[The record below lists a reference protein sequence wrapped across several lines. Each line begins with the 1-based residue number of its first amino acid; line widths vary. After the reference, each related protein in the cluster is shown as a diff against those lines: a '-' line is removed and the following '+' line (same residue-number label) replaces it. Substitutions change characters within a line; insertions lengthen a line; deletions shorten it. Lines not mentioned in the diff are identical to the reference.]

1 MPESLDAY
9 LAALK
14 AALAGSDRALVQDA
28 LYDTK
33 NRVDRELARLAWE
46 EPLLPPGEALRRV
59 LAALGTPTEAAETY
73 RQREQ
78 VITEALGPVPSPIH
92 PPQATT
98 EEADRPWPS
107 TFGVFAD
114 PKAYTSVLYLLLSLP
129 AGIFAFTWVVAG
141 LSLSLGLLVLV
152 IGFPLLLFF
161 LGSFRALGLAE
172 GRLVEALLDV
182 RMPRRPPLLPE
193 GLRWT
198 ERLGNLFR
206 DGYTW
211 TSLIYL
217 LLHLPLGILY
227 FTATVVSFVL
237 SFTLMAMP
245 LMKLPGAL
253 GGELVCF
260 NNSYGPENLPPMW
273 LLLGLGVLGFLM
285 LLGSM
290 HFALALGRAQGW
302 LARQLLVKR

>member
-9 LAALK
+9 LEALK
-14 AALAGSDRALVQDA
+14 TALAGSDRALVQDA
-28 LYDTK
+28 LYDARH
-33 NRVDRELARLAWE
+33 RVNQELARLSWE
-46 EPLLPPGEALRRV
+46 EPLLPPGEGLKKAL
-59 LAALGTPTEAAETY
+59 AKLGTPEEAAETY
-73 RQREQ
+73 RQRETL
-78 VITEALGPVPSPIH
+78 VAEALGSA
-92 PPQATT
+92 PPRTPET
-98 EEADRPWPS
+98 PEEDRPWPS
-107 TFGVFAD
+107 AFGVFAE

-129 AGIFAFTWVVAG
+129 AGIFAFTWAVTG

-152 IGFPLLLFF
+152 IGLPLLIFF

-211 TSLIYL
+211 TSLLYL
-217 LLHLPLGILY
+217 LLHLPLGILNFIAMV
-227 FTATVVSFVL
+227 FT
-237 SFTLMAMP
+237 FTLSCAFMALP
-245 LMKLPGAL
+245 LMRIPGAIQ
-253 GGELVCF
+253 GELHLCGQI
-260 NNSYGPENLPPMW
+260 YGPGGLPPMW
-273 LLLGLGVLGFLM
+273 MLLGLSGLGFLG
-285 LLGSM
+285 LVASL
-290 HFALALGRAQGW
+290 HFALALGRGQGW

>member
-1 MPESLDAY
+1 MAEALDAY

-33 NRVDRELARLAWE
+33 NRVDREMARLSWE
-46 EPLLPPGEALRRV
+46 EPLLPPGEALAKV
-59 LAALGTPTEAAETY
+59 LASLGSPEEAAEAY

-78 VITEALGPVPSPIH
+78 VVTEALGPLPSPKRS
-92 PPQATT
+92 PQ
-98 EEADRPWPS
+98 ESEAEDRPWPS
-107 TFGVFAD
+107 AFGVFAE
-114 PKAYTSVLYLLLSLP
+114 PKAYTSVLYLLLALP
-129 AGIFAFTWVVAG
+129 AGIFAFTWVVTG

-182 RMPRRPPLLPE
+182 RMPRRPPLMPE

-227 FTATVVSFVL
+227 FTSMVTAFSL
-237 SFTLMAMP
+237 SFAFMAMP
-245 LMKLPGAL
+245 LMKIPGSL
-253 GGELVCF
+253 GGEFICF
-260 NNSYGPENLPPMW
+260 GQAYGPGNLPPMW
-273 LLLGLGVLGFLM
+273 LLLGLGVLGFLG

-290 HFALALGRAQGW
+290 HLALALGRAQGW
-302 LARQLLVKR
+302 LAKQLLVKR